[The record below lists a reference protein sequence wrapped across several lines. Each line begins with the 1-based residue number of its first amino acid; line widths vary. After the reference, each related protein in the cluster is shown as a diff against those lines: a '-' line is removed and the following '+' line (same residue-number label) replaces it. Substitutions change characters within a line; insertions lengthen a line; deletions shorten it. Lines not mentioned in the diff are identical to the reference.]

1 MRRSYIPPL
10 QCHLY
15 CSRSRRSASIHDAKY
30 SERNPLSYHVLV
42 EEWLAA
48 RSQIWLGLPAEVGP
62 ERWQTVQEV
71 VVIEKVTDVN
81 RSNYIHRVDRS
92 FHPLV
97 IFTNDAT
104 ILPAHILIDH
114 PSCHLAPSL
123 MTLVYLS
130 SEHTFVSGL
139 RKRHD
144 AAKRRH

>member
-1 MRRSYIPPL
+1 MRQSYIPPL
-10 QCHLY
+10 QCHL
-15 CSRSRRSASIHDAKY
+15 CHLRLRSSAAIHDAKF

-71 VVIEKVTDVN
+71 VLIEKVTNVN
-81 RSNYIHRVDRS
+81 RSNYIHRSDRC

-97 IFTNDAT
+97 ISTNDAT

-114 PSCHLAPSL
+114 PSCHLAPFL